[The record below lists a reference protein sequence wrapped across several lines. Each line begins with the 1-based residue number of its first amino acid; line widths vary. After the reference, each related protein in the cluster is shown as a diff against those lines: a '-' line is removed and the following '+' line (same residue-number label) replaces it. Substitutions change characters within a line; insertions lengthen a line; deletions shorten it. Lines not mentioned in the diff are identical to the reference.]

1 MASKTRQ
8 DVSDNRPAQG
18 NALNESSKQPARRR
32 ARAHPLAWVVLA
44 VLSVAVLLLIAAA
57 FLAWRTTRIPFP
69 GLFTEPTLIVNGLGD
84 KNWNGYA
91 AGLRYRDHLI
101 ALDGQPLS
109 NTTALMNELA
119 RHRPG
124 DVVSL
129 TARRPDGTQLHVPVQ
144 LTPLPSRALV
154 NFFALPYALALIYL
168 GIGWW
173 VFLLRRDEAA
183 GRVFGL
189 LCAVVAMGLG
199 LLFDLYTTRQ
209 FCRLWVTVVSLSG
222 SVLIHLALVFPQ
234 QPRFLD
240 RAPLL
245 RYLAYAPGVIIA
257 VVNQFTLFYF
267 ERPMAYFDTWRPMFI
282 FAALGAAAF
291 MAMMVYR
298 VRRSQSPIVRSQAR
312 IILWGS
318 FLAFGPIAI
327 WFIASRFSDWL
338 FSPLLILPWLALF
351 PLSIAYAILRYRLL
365 NINLVLS
372 RSLAYALLSIAIVVA
387 YFLVLY
393 LISFI
398 FGVVPQAH
406 DPVVLGI
413 FVLVL
418 SLLMNPVRARLQ
430 QAVDR
435 VFLREAVNQ
444 QQLMHRFTTRLTE
457 ATALSSILQVL
468 GETIEDGWKPQSA
481 ALFLYDPQRACYTP
495 RILVNTVS
503 CPELSFGRDGPLA
516 RHMLER
522 RESLY
527 LFPDRSLP
535 PHLQPEHEAL
545 SKMSSSLLIP
555 VAGHGWLALG
565 PKRSGVPFSSEDLYT
580 LESLASQVAVAL
592 EKARL
597 FTDLE
602 RRMVEVDA
610 LRWVG
615 QAVNFSMDVD
625 DLMEL
630 IYAQTSRVLDTR
642 NFYIALYNQEKGTL
656 SFAFYVEEGE
666 RLYRDDEWSVQIGLT
681 GEIVRTGRPIVT
693 DDYLQ
698 ECARRKVVPGG
709 RPGRAWMGMPL
720 NAGDRVLGVMTVS
733 SFDPAVR
740 YDEEQVRFFSAVA
753 DQAAAILEKA
763 RLYREMEAHTKRL
776 TALNEVGSVITST
789 LDLPTV
795 LRLIMDRAVELLQA
809 EAGSLVLVDQDT
821 GELVFEVTAGPASA
835 DLVGTRLPP
844 GTGILGSVVQTRDTL
859 IIRDARSD
867 PRWGGDLD
875 ERFVTRSIIA
885 VPMISRGRVIGVIEL
900 LNRRDGLPF
909 DENDARLLTA
919 FAANAAVSIEN
930 ARLFTQTDQALAARV
945 EELSMMQRIDREL
958 NATLDYRL
966 VMKRTLSWAV
976 EMTGADVGLVAV
988 IMENDKGERGLRFL
1002 ASQGYPEELVAA
1014 SEEKL
1019 WPLERGIIGRV
1030 ARTGRPEL
1038 TENVAEDP
1046 DYSPEVPG
1054 MVSQLT
1060 VPIVR
1065 EKRIVGIIALESSR
1079 PGQLNQEAFDF
1090 MMRLADHAAI
1100 AIENARLFEQV
1111 RQANE
1116 AKTEFVSFV
1125 SHELKQPMTSMRGY
1139 TDLLIKGAAGELNE
1153 MQRSFLET
1161 IRSNVE
1167 RMNSLVTSLLDIS
1180 RIESGR
1186 LRINPEDLSIEQ
1198 VIEDTLRQMRGQ
1210 IEARHQTLVV
1220 EIAPDLPHVRA
1231 DRERLGQVLTNLIS
1245 NAHKYTPEGGYI
1257 TIRAQRWEA
1266 QKGSFVMCS
1275 VSDTGI
1281 GMSPEDR
1288 ARLFTKY
1295 FRSDDPAVRRESG
1308 TGLGLV
1314 ITKSLVELQGG
1325 EIWVESEVGK
1335 GSTFAFTVP
1344 VSDRSP
1350 SITVL

>member
-1 MASKTRQ
+1 MSSKAHQ
-8 DVSDNRPAQG
+8 DLSESRPARS
-18 NALNESSKQPARRR
+18 NAAAEHSEPLARRIAGR
-32 ARAHPLAWVVLA
+32 RPLAWVVLA
-44 VLSVAVLLLIAAA
+44 VLSAAVLLLAGAA
-57 FLAWRTTRIPFP
+57 FLAWHTTRVPFP
-69 GLFTEPTLIVNGLGD
+69 GLLTEPTLVVNGLGD
-84 KNWNGYA
+84 KNWSGYA
-91 AGLRYRDHLI
+91 AGLRYMDHLL
-101 ALDGQPLS
+101 ALNGRPL
-109 NTTALMNELA
+109 NHTRALIHELA
-119 RHRPG
+119 HYRPG
-124 DVVSL
+124 DVVFL
-129 TARRPDGTQLHVPVQ
+129 TARRPRDTLLYVSVQ
-144 LTPLPSRALV
+144 LTPLPAKALV
-154 NFFALPYALALIYL
+154 NFFILPYVLALTYL

-173 VFLLRRDEAA
+173 VFLLRRDEVA

-189 LCAVVAMGLG
+189 LCAVVALGLG
-199 LLFDLYTTRQ
+199 LLFDLYTTHWL
-209 FCRLWVTVVSLSG
+209 CRLWVTAISLSG
-222 SVLIHLALVFPQ
+222 SIMIHLALVFPQ
-234 QPRFLD
+234 RPRFLE

-245 RYLAYAPGVIIA
+245 SYLAYVPGVLIA
-257 VVNQFTLFYF
+257 IVNQFTLYNF
-267 ERPMAYFDTWRPMFI
+267 EHPMAYFGTWRPMFL
-282 FAALGAAAF
+282 FAAMGAAAF
-291 MAMMVYR
+291 LAMMVYR
-298 VRRSQSPIVRSQAR
+298 VRHSPSPIVSAQAR
-312 IILWGS
+312 IILGGGV
-318 FLAFGPIAI
+318 LAFSPIAI
-327 WFIASRFSDWL
+327 WFVVSRIRDWF

-365 NINLVLS
+365 NINLVIS

-387 YFLVLY
+387 YFLALF
-393 LISFI
+393 LISLI
-398 FGVVPQAH
+398 FGITPQAH

-418 SLLMNPVRARLQ
+418 SLLLNPVRAYLQ
-430 QAVDR
+430 QTVDR
-435 VFLREAVNQ
+435 IFLREAVNQ
-444 QQLMHRFTTRLTE
+444 QQLMHRFTARLTE
-457 ATALSSILQVL
+457 TTTLSSVLQVL
-468 GETIEDGWKPQSA
+468 GETIEKGWKPQFA

-495 RILVNTVS
+495 RVLVNTVP
-503 CPELSFGRDGPLA
+503 CPEVSFGRDGPLA
-516 RHMLER
+516 RHMLEK

-527 LFPDRSLP
+527 LFPDRPLP
-535 PHLQPEHEAL
+535 QYLQPEHEGL
-545 SKMSSSLLIP
+545 KELCSSLLIP
-555 VAGHGWLALG
+555 VPGHGWLTLG
-565 PKRSGVPFSSEDLYT
+565 SKRSGAPFTSEDLYT
-580 LESLASQVAVAL
+580 LESLASQIAVAL

-610 LRWVG
+610 LRWIG
-615 QAVNFSMDVD
+615 QAVNFTMAVD

-666 RLYRDDEWSVQIGLT
+666 RLYKDDEWSVQIGLT
-681 GEIVRTGRPIVT
+681 GQIVRTGRPIVT

-698 ECARRKVVPGG
+698 ECARRKVMPGG
-709 RPGRAWMGMPL
+709 RPGKAWMGVPL
-720 NAGDRVLGVMTVS
+720 SAGDRILGVMTVS
-733 SFDPAVR
+733 SFDPAVK
-740 YDEEQVRFFSAVA
+740 YDDEQLRFFSAVA

-763 RLYREMEAHTKRL
+763 RLYREMEAHTRRL

-809 EAGSLVLVDQDT
+809 EAGSLVLVDQET

-844 GTGILGSVVQTRDTL
+844 GTGILGSVVQERDTI
-859 IIRDARSD
+859 IIRDAQSD

-885 VPMISRGRVIGVIEL
+885 VPMISRGQVIGVIEL

-976 EMTGADVGLVAV
+976 EMTGADVGLIAV
-988 IMENDKGERGLRFL
+988 IVENDKGEKGLRFL
-1002 ASQGYPEELVAA
+1002 AAHGYPEKLVAPDEA
-1014 SEEKL
+1014 RL

-1030 ARTGRPEL
+1030 ARTGRAEL
-1038 TENVAEDP
+1038 VENVAADP
-1046 DYSPEVPG
+1046 DYASEVPG
-1054 MVSQLT
+1054 MVTQLT
-1060 VPIVR
+1060 VPIIR
-1065 EKRIVGIIALESSR
+1065 ETRIVGIIALESSR
-1079 PGQLNQEAFDF
+1079 PGQFNQEVFDF
-1090 MMRLADHAAI
+1090 VMRLADHAAI

-1139 TDLLIKGAAGELNE
+1139 TDLLLKGAAGELSE
-1153 MQRSFLET
+1153 IQRSFLET

-1167 RMNSLVTSLLDIS
+1167 RMNALVTSLLDIS

-1186 LRINPEDLSIEQ
+1186 LRINLEDLAIGQ
-1198 VIEDTLRQMRGQ
+1198 VIEDVLRQMRGQ
-1210 IEARHQTLVV
+1210 IEAKRQTLAV
-1220 EIAPDLPHVRA
+1220 EIAPGLPYVRA

-1245 NAHKYTPEGGYI
+1245 NAHKYTPEGGHI
-1257 TIRAQRWEA
+1257 TVRAQQWEA
-1266 QKGSFVMCS
+1266 QGGRFVMCA

-1281 GMSPEDR
+1281 GMSPEDQ

-1295 FRSDDPAVRRESG
+1295 FRSDDPAVRKESG

-1335 GSTFAFTVP
+1335 GSTFTFTVP
-1344 VSDRSP
+1344 VSDRSH
-1350 SITVL
+1350 SVTVL